1 MSDIRPAARGA
12 EDDPAGCTANDDPST
27 AGAPPRATTGV
38 SACDGVETPSC
49 DIAPAVAV
57 APAVAPAPAAVLTA
71 AAGATIA
78 YTAATARSAATA
90 LVRMLL
96 REGVFAA
103 AGGESRNDGS
113 DGGSGDSSDGGS
125 DGGLD
130 GAPGSSG
137 AGASGEPGAGE
148 PGAGEPDGWDRMRAV
163 VALTEARRAE
173 VPGLRLV
180 GEAVTRT
187 AARRHPVR
195 AVPVAPAAPL
205 K

>member
-12 EDDPAGCTANDDPST
+12 EDDPAGCTANDDLST

-38 SACDGVETPSC
+38 PARDGVETPPC
-49 DIAPAVAV
+49 DIAPAVV
-57 APAVAPAPAAVLTA
+57 PAVAPAAVLTA

-103 AGGESRNDGS
+103 AGGESRNHGS
-113 DGGSGDSSDGGS
+113 GDGSGDSSDGGS

-130 GAPGSSG
+130 GAPGSSD
-137 AGASGEPGAGE
+137 AGASGE

-173 VPGLRLV
+173 VPGLRLA

-195 AVPVAPAAPL
+195 AVPAAPAAPL

>member
-12 EDDPAGCTANDDPST
+12 EDDPAGCTANDDLST

-38 SACDGVETPSC
+38 STRDGAETPSY
-49 DIAPAVAV
+49 DIAPAVA
-57 APAVAPAPAAVLTA
+57 PAAAPAAVLTA

-113 DGGSGDSSDGGS
+113 GDSSDGGLN
-125 DGGLD
+125 GGLN

-137 AGASGEPGAGE
+137 AGASGE

-163 VALTEARRAE
+163 VALAEARRAE
-173 VPGLRLV
+173 VPGLRLA
-180 GEAVTRT
+180 GEAVART

-195 AVPVAPAAPL
+195 AVPAAPAAPL